1 MDKTSVRSYR
11 RTIICQ
17 VAIQNNIMVDNIT
30 DIFGKIE
37 YINMNDL
44 DKCQCKMCTDGP
56 VGVKWTRDIMLG
68 VKSLEQCATHY
79 GMTIFEVQEHV
90 YTHEI
95 LREDADDID
104 DQFYLDKLLRMLA
117 YMENWASDLMSD
129 GESDKASIDSL
140 TKLVK
145 EMRTTI
151 TTIAEFKGRLDRTTT
166 KINVEKIEGKVL
178 SLVNVILEDVCDDCR
193 SKITKVMSKQ

>member
-1 MDKTSVRSYR
+1 MLFTK
-11 RTIICQ
+11 
-17 VAIQNNIMVDNIT
+17 T

-37 YINMNDL
+37 YTNMNDL
-44 DKCQCKMCTDGP
+44 EKCQCKMCSDGP

-68 VKSLEQCATHY
+68 VKSLEQCALHY
-79 GMTIFEVQEHV
+79 EITISEVQEHV

-95 LREDADDID
+95 LREDVDDID

-117 YMENWASDLMSD
+117 YMENWATELMGD
-129 GESDKASIDSL
+129 GEADKSNIDSL

-151 TTIAEFKGRLDRTTT
+151 TTIAEFKGRLDRSTT
-166 KINVEKIEGKVL
+166 KINIEKVEGKVL
-178 SLVNVILEDVCDDCR
+178 TLVNVILEDVCDDCR
-193 SKITKVMSKQ
+193 SKITEVMSKQ